1 MKHLRLKSVT
11 IELIILF
18 VAALTLL
25 EIINLGYRYLD
36 RAEALTSLEAIRIAD
51 DVAVITSLVEKTPP
65 EERPTGVGH
74 FRGSDLYVSWGAEPW
89 LGSESAQN
97 RETSLLRNLLTRVMP
112 QVATTDILVGYN
124 SSSSGTAVQEESER
138 AMRWKRAGPFPAPIG
153 DIIDKIA
160 AEPKVWLSVRLNDG
174 TWLNFRAAY
183 LDTIDFWPLRS
194 IAILS
199 LSVVGIVA
207 LSIWAIR
214 RLTAPLRVFAAAAT
228 RLGTDVNATPIE
240 EHGPLDVRGAIRAF
254 NDMQSRLQRFVEDR
268 TQMLAAVSHD
278 LRTPI
283 TRMRLRAE
291 CVKDRM
297 QSAKFL
303 ADLKEMEDMI
313 ASVLTF
319 AKEDALSEPTVTV
332 DLVAMLQSVCDEFTD
347 REFDVSF
354 AGGGRLPY
362 PCRRVSIRRCFAN
375 LIENAV
381 KYGQR
386 AEVSLDVSETEIM
399 IHVDDCGP
407 GIPDELREQVFR
419 PFYRLEGSRSRDS
432 GGCGLGLTVARTVA
446 LAHGGDVL
454 LSARHGGGLSAT
466 IVLPQNELPLSSQPS
481 IPGRRDDKKTS
492 GWSSAC

>member
-1 MKHLRLKSVT
+1 
-11 IELIILF
+11 
-18 VAALTLL
+18 
-25 EIINLGYRYLD
+25 
-36 RAEALTSLEAIRIAD
+36 
-51 DVAVITSLVEKTPP
+51 
-65 EERPTGVGH
+65 
-74 FRGSDLYVSWGAEPW
+74 
-89 LGSESAQN
+89 
-97 RETSLLRNLLTRVMP
+97 
-112 QVATTDILVGYN
+112 
-124 SSSSGTAVQEESER
+124 
-138 AMRWKRAGPFPAPIG
+138 
-153 DIIDKIA
+153 
-160 AEPKVWLSVRLNDG
+160 
-174 TWLNFRAAY
+174 
-183 LDTIDFWPLRS
+183 
-194 IAILS
+194 
-199 LSVVGIVA
+199 
-207 LSIWAIR
+207 
-214 RLTAPLRVFAAAAT
+214 
-228 RLGTDVNATPIE
+228 
-240 EHGPLDVRGAIRAF
+240 
-254 NDMQSRLQRFVEDR
+254 
-268 TQMLAAVSHD
+268 
-278 LRTPI
+278 
-283 TRMRLRAE
+283 
-291 CVKDRM
+291 M

-332 DLVAMLQSVCDEFTD
+332 DLVAMLQSICDEFTD

>member
-1 MKHLRLKSVT
+1 MRHFRLKSVT

-18 VAALTLL
+18 VAALMLL

-51 DVAVITSLVEKTPP
+51 DVAVITSLVEQTSP
-65 EERPTGVGH
+65 EERPKGVGH
-74 FRGSDLYVSWGAEPW
+74 FRGSDLYVSWAAEPL
-89 LGSESAQN
+89 LGSESARN
-97 RETSLLRNLLTRVMP
+97 RETSLLRNLLTRMMP
-112 QVATTDILVGYN
+112 QVATTDILVGYKY
-124 SSSSGTAVQEESER
+124 SSTAEEIER
-138 AMRWKRAGPFPAPIG
+138 AMRWRRAGPFPAPID
-153 DIIDKIA
+153 DIIDKLA
-160 AEPKVWLSVRLNDG
+160 AEPTFLVSVRLKDG
-174 TWLNFRAAY
+174 TWLNFLAAY
-183 LDTIDFWPLRS
+183 MDTIDFWPLRS

-199 LSVVGIVA
+199 LSVLGIVA

-214 RLTAPLRVFAAAAT
+214 RLTAPFRVFSAAAT

-254 NDMQSRLQRFVEDR
+254 NDMQSRLRRFVEDR

-297 QSAKFL
+297 QGAKFL

-319 AKEDALSEPTVTV
+319 AKEDALAEPTVPV
-332 DLVAMLQSVCDEFTD
+332 DLVAMLQSICDEFTD
-347 REFDVSF
+347 RKFDVSF
-354 AGGGRLPY
+354 GGGGRLPY
-362 PCRRVSIRRCFAN
+362 PCRRVSIRRCLAN

-386 AEVSLDVSETEIM
+386 AEVSLDISGTEIM
-399 IHVDDCGP
+399 IHVDDRGP

-419 PFYRLEGSRSRDS
+419 PFYRVEGSRNRDT
-432 GGCGLGLTVARTVA
+432 GGSGLGLTVAKTVA

-454 LSARHGGGLSAT
+454 LSPRSGGGLRAT
-466 IVLPQNELPLSSQPS
+466 IVLPQYEMPLSSQ
-481 IPGRRDDKKTS
+481 
-492 GWSSAC
+492 SSQTCAAEL